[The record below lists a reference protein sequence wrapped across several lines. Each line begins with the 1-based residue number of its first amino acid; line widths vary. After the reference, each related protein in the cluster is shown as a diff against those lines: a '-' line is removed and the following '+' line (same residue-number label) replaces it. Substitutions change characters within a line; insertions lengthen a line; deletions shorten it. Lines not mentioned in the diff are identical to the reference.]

1 MPEILSRLG
10 VRLWLFPGC
19 GEACGLCPG
28 SGAWRARLG
37 FWGLACW
44 WASVALCLWF
54 RLWTWSVIAIW
65 GRFCGPGVV
74 VGGSCGGCVSL
85 LAWGWPFPGWAG
97 RWGGLW
103 AVSKVESS
111 ARAPRL
117 PRFIQLVSFIDT
129 LLVVWTLDIVY
140 DCHLRPLLQS

>member
-1 MPEILSRLG
+1 MPKILSRLG

-19 GEACGLCPG
+19 G
-28 SGAWRARLG
+28 
-37 FWGLACW
+37 
-44 WASVALCLWF
+44 
-54 RLWTWSVIAIW
+54 
-65 GRFCGPGVV
+65 
-74 VGGSCGGCVSL
+74 
-85 LAWGWPFPGWAG
+85 
-97 RWGGLW
+97 GGLW
-103 AVSKVESS
+103 AVSRVGGL

>member
-19 GEACGLCPG
+19 GGTCGLCPG

-65 GRFCGPGVV
+65 VAFAV
-74 VGGSCGGCVSL
+74 L
-85 LAWGWPFPGWAG
+85 GW
-97 RWGGLW
+97 
-103 AVSKVESS
+103 
-111 ARAPRL
+111 
-117 PRFIQLVSFIDT
+117 
-129 LLVVWTLDIVY
+129 LLVVPVGPIGPCWPGGGPFRAVGGGGGLVGCVQGRELGARASPSEVY
-140 DCHLRPLLQS
+140 PAGKLH

>member
-1 MPEILSRLG
+1 MSGFRGLARAPRLLG
-10 VRLWLFPGC
+10 F
-19 GEACGLCPG
+19 GLLVG
-28 SGAWRARLG
+28 FSGAL
-37 FWGLACW
+37 LVV
-44 WASVALCLWF
+44 SALDMVCDCHL
-54 RLWTWSVIAIW
+54 

-74 VGGSCGGCVSL
+74 VGGSCGAYWSL
-85 LAWGWPFPGWAG
+85 LAWGWPFPGCWG
-97 RWGGLW
+97 RGGGLW

>member
-65 GRFCGPGVV
+65 VAFAVW
-74 VGGSCGGCVSL
+74 GGCWWFLWDL
-85 LAWGWPFPGWAG
+85 LVLIGLGVALSGLLGAG
-97 RWGGLW
+97 GGGLW

-129 LLVVWTLDIVY
+129 LLVVWTLDIRGY
-140 DCHLRPLLQS
+140 W

>member
-28 SGAWRARLG
+28 SRAWRARLG

-54 RLWTWSVIAIW
+54 RLWTWSVIAVW
-65 GRFCGPGVV
+65 VAFAVLGWLLVVPVGPIGPYWPGGCPFRA
-74 VGGSCGGCVSL
+74 VGGG
-85 LAWGWPFPGWAG
+85 
-97 RWGGLW
+97 GGLW

-129 LLVVWTLDIVY
+129 LLVVWTLD
-140 DCHLRPLLQS
+140 CHLRPLLQS

>member
-19 GEACGLCPG
+19 GGACGLCPG

-65 GRFCGPGVV
+65 VAFAVLGWLLVVPVGPIGPYWPGGGPFRA
-74 VGGSCGGCVSL
+74 VGGGG
-85 LAWGWPFPGWAG
+85 
-97 RWGGLW
+97 GGLW
-103 AVSKVESS
+103 AVSKVGSS